1 MLCQRCHKS
10 LATMRY
16 AEVVDGKVSEQHLCA
31 DCMARQQAE
40 GAPGFELS
48 GRAPTP
54 DMRQIAVGVSPSAV
68 AQRTCK
74 SCGIAWQDVLDSGR
88 VGCSVCYES
97 FDDPL
102 EPLLRGMHFA
112 LRHRG
117 KVPHRDDAREQK
129 RADLKTKRALL
140 RSALKTENYEEA
152 ASLRDEIRSL
162 EESLRTDD
170 AKTADRGS
178 QKSHA

>member
-31 DCMARQQAE
+31 DCMARQQAAE
-40 GAPGFELS
+40 ASGFELS
-48 GRAPTP
+48 GEAPMPCLRHIGGSATDSTLPRRSCRA
-54 DMRQIAVGVSPSAV
+54 
-68 AQRTCK
+68 
-74 SCGIAWQDVLDSGR
+74 CGIELQDVIQTGR

-97 FDDPL
+97 FGDQL
-102 EPLLRGMHFA
+102 EPVLRSMHIS

-129 RADLKTKRALL
+129 RAQLQTKRALL

-152 ASLRDEIRSL
+152 AGLRDEIRSI
-162 EESLRTDD
+162 EDSLRADD
-170 AKTADRGS
+170 ANAPSKGS
-178 QKSHA
+178 KITHA